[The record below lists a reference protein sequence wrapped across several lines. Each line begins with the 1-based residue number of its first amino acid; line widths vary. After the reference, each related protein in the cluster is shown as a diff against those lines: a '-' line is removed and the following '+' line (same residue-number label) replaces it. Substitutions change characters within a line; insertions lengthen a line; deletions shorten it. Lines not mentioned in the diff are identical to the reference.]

1 LGCGEVQVKADFE
14 AELTAMLDDA
24 ASALKLGDAAEGER
38 RAKAISALVRA
49 QREVAEYVAA
59 ERARAPEE
67 DEQAL
72 RAELRRRLALY
83 VDADRAGAPPDVLK
97 QIGTG
102 ASAP

>member
-1 LGCGEVQVKADFE
+1 
-14 AELTAMLDDA
+14 MLDNA
-24 ASALKLGDAAEGER
+24 AGALKSGDAADAER

-67 DEQAL
+67 DEEAL
-72 RAELRRRLALY
+72 RAELRRRLARY
-83 VDADRAGAPPDVLK
+83 VDADRAGASPELL
-97 QIGTG
+97 QRIGTT

>member
-1 LGCGEVQVKADFE
+1 MKADFE
-14 AELTAMLDDA
+14 AELAATLDA
-24 ASALKLGDAAEGER
+24 AADALRTGAAAEAER

-83 VDADRAGAPPDVLK
+83 IDADRAGAPAGVLK

-102 ASAP
+102 AFVP

>member
-1 LGCGEVQVKADFE
+1 
-14 AELTAMLDDA
+14 MLDA
-24 ASALKLGDAAEGER
+24 AVGALRTGDAGEAER

-83 VDADRAGAPPDVLK
+83 IDADRAGAPADVL
-97 QIGTG
+97 QRIGT
-102 ASAP
+102 AAPAP